1 MTIDEQYRKLED
13 TIRDY
18 NPGADFAHIRSA
30 YEFAKQQHG
39 DQRRS
44 FSISFSCASI
54 RSAASARSSP
64 SVMGVSHSFARAH
77 SACSR
82 NAFTSS

>member
-39 DQRRS
+39 DQRRKS
-44 FSISFSCASI
+44 
-54 RSAASARSSP
+54 
-64 SVMGVSHSFARAH
+64 G
-77 SACSR
+77 
-82 NAFTSS
+82 